1 MNMFRFLTLAVALTA
16 LLAGCAATWGP
27 SPSASPSFEP
37 ATSDEPLIDRNGP
50 ANPTS
55 VPGSLEAP

>member
-1 MNMFRFLTLAVALTA
+1 MNMFRFLTLALALTA
-16 LLAGCAATWGP
+16 LLAACATTWSP

-37 ATSDEPLIDRNGP
+37 ARSDTPLTDRNGP